1 MRLIAVLEHFAH
13 HNAQTSPDNMINYIH
28 YDQIVRPA
36 AANYQGGLMRMAN
49 GAIQVT
55 AGMVGYKLNSLQA
68 EYAVWKATRHSSNLI
83 HFFNGDTNS
92 KWMPYLKGNNRII
105 TTYHQP
111 PDYFY
116 QFFKKCDHIRRLD
129 TALITS
135 NALRELLSK
144 YLPDDRIVFQP
155 LAVDT
160 EFFRPPEARAD
171 NERKVCLMVGNWLRD
186 FETARKVMDDLSGRN
201 DIEFHV
207 ISMEANRH
215 HFAGCKNVIFRSG
228 VPIADYMDELH
239 GADLMM
245 LPLKSGTSNLAVL
258 EAMAVGLPVV
268 TTDLPGTRD
277 YVDPS
282 FCALVKR
289 GDSSGFGEAVIA
301 LLADDQGRKDMSNRA
316 RQRALKFSWP
326 AVAERLMANYRDYGA
341 TPKTTGQ

>member
-36 AANYQGGLMRMAN
+36 AANYPSRLMYMVN
-49 GAIQVT
+49 SAIQAA
-55 AGMVGYKLNSLQA
+55 AGMEGYRLNSLQA
-68 EYAVWKATRHSSNLI
+68 EYAVWKATRRSSNLI

-92 KWMPYLKGNNRII
+92 KWMPYLKGNNRVI
-105 TTYHQP
+105 TTFHQP

-116 QFFKKCDHIRRLD
+116 HFFKKCDHIRRLD
-129 TALITS
+129 VALITS

-160 EFFRPPEARAD
+160 EFFRPSEARAD
-171 NERKVCLMVGNWLRD
+171 NERKICLMVGNWLRD

-207 ISMEANRH
+207 ISMEGNRRN
-215 HFAGCKNVIFRSG
+215 FAGCKNVVFRSG
-228 VPIADYMDELH
+228 VPIAEYMHELH

-258 EAMAVGLPVV
+258 EAMAVGLPIV
-268 TTDLPGTRD
+268 TTDLSGTRD

-282 FCALVKR
+282 FCTLVKR
-289 GDSSGFGEAVIA
+289 GDSTGFGEAVIA
-301 LLADDQGRKDMSNRA
+301 LLADDRRRKDMSNRA

-326 AVAERLMANYRDYGA
+326 AVAERLMANYRDFGA
-341 TPKTTGQ
+341 TPETTSQ